1 MIEKNEDILL
11 ISNAFK
17 KVRER
22 IVSFSEIEDTIKS
35 IMNIITKETG
45 GKLVPKIS
53 NKLLKWGL
61 FDEKDNGKDAYDI
74 FFAKKNSSS
83 NKTIKVCRIYVD
95 KLTGYPLSL
104 ELPINDTSGK
114 DKTSE
119 VVICRNH
126 NELRITLVRLLSEE
140 ELVFNFIRLS
150 IDDDDEIPF

>member
-1 MIEKNEDILL
+1 M
-11 ISNAFK
+11 
-17 KVRER
+17 
-22 IVSFSEIEDTIKS
+22 
-35 IMNIITKETG
+35 
-45 GKLVPKIS
+45 
-53 NKLLKWGL
+53 
-61 FDEKDNGKDAYDI
+61 
-74 FFAKKNSSS
+74 
-83 NKTIKVCRIYVD
+83 
-95 KLTGYPLSL
+95 SL

>member
-74 FFAKKNSSS
+74 FFAKK
-83 NKTIKVCRIYVD
+83 THHQIKQLKFAVYM
-95 KLTGYPLSL
+95 L
-104 ELPINDTSGK
+104 IN
-114 DKTSE
+114 
-119 VVICRNH
+119 
-126 NELRITLVRLLSEE
+126 
-140 ELVFNFIRLS
+140 
-150 IDDDDEIPF
+150 